1 MTKTTKKER
10 FFITGGMGYIG
21 SFFAKEALKK
31 GYDVCLYDA
40 LIYEQDRLRILKE
53 ITEHKTPS
61 SEFKLIIGDTRNAEL
76 LEVSIKNFK
85 PTYLMHWGDLSSVY
99 SCNHNSTLTEDVSF
113 KASCK
118 VVDLC
123 EKMGIKM
130 FFNSTSSIYGVQK
143 ENKLM
148 TERNAVPI
156 PTDNYTKIK
165 LKMEKYIKAKV
176 KRNKNFKII
185 VFRPATIFGPSP
197 RFRIELL
204 PNHFTYM
211 GVANNLI
218 NVSDLNAYR
227 AAVDIVELTQ
237 GYFKV
242 IEKGSWKNLIYN
254 IGHHNISKV
263 EFALGIQKVT
273 GCKIGVVPD
282 MGDLRNLQIDCT
294 LFNKEFDFSPKMT
307 YEESV
312 KIVADFIKKNL
323 EKIKNNNFAEMLN
336 MPLAH
341 WLKISN

>member
-1 MTKTTKKER
+1 MKTAKKER

-21 SFFAKEALKK
+21 SSFAKEALKK
-31 GYDVCLYDA
+31 GHDVCIYDA
-40 LIYEQDRLRILKE
+40 LIYEQDRTRMLKE
-53 ITEHKTPS
+53 ISASKKIGTELK
-61 SEFKLIIGDTRNAEL
+61 FIIGDTRNTEL
-76 LEVSIKNFK
+76 LETSVKNFK

-99 SCNHNSTLTEDVSF
+99 SCNHNPTLTEDVSY
-113 KASCK
+113 KASCG
-118 VVDLC
+118 VVDICAKL
-123 EKMGIKM
+123 GIKM
-130 FFNSTSSIYGVQK
+130 FFNSTSSVYGIQK

-148 TERNAVPI
+148 TEKDPVPA
-156 PTDNYTKIK
+156 PTDNYTKYK
-165 LKMEKYIKAKV
+165 LEMEKYIKAKV
-176 KRNKNFKII
+176 KKNKNFKII
-185 VFRPATIFGPSP
+185 VFRPATVFGISP

-211 GVANNLI
+211 AAANNLI

-227 AAVDIVELTQ
+227 AAIDITELIQ

-242 IEKGSWKNLIYN
+242 IEKGTWKNLIYN

-263 EFALGIQKVT
+263 EFALGVQKVT

-282 MGDLRNLQIDCT
+282 MGDLRNLQIDGT
-294 LFNKEFDFSPKMT
+294 LFNKEFSFEANIT

-312 KIVADFIKKNL
+312 KMIAEFIKNNL
-323 EKIKNNNFAEMLN
+323 EKIKKNNFSEMLN

>member
-1 MTKTTKKER
+1 MAKTTKKER

-21 SFFAKEALKK
+21 SSFAREALKK
-31 GYDVCLYDA
+31 GHDVCLYDS
-40 LIYEQDRLRILKE
+40 LIYEQDRTRMINE
-53 ITEHKTPS
+53 ITAEKKAGA
-61 SEFKLIIGDTRNAEL
+61 EFNVIIGDTRNTEL
-76 LEVSIKNFK
+76 LESSVKNFK

-99 SCNHNSTLTEDVSF
+99 SCNHNPTLTEDVCYT
-113 KASCK
+113 ASK
-118 VVDLC
+118 NIVDLC

-130 FFNSTSSIYGVQK
+130 FFNSSSSVYGVQK

-148 TERNAVPI
+148 TEKDAVPS
-156 PTDNYTKIK
+156 PTDNYTKFK
-165 LKMEKYIKAKV
+165 LKMEDYIKQKV
-176 KRNKNFKII
+176 KKNKNFKII
-185 VFRPATIFGPSP
+185 VFRPATIFGTSP

-211 GVANNLI
+211 AIANKLI

-227 AAVDIVELTQ
+227 AALDIVELIQ

-242 IEKGSWKNLIYN
+242 IEKGVWKNLIYN

-282 MGDLRNLQIDCT
+282 MGDLRNLQIDCN
-294 LFNKEFDFSPKMT
+294 LFNKEFDFETKIS
-307 YEESV
+307 YEESI
-312 KIVADFIKKNL
+312 KSVADFIEKNL
-323 EKIKNNNFAEMLN
+323 EKIKKTNFSEMLN
-336 MPLAH
+336 MPLAN